1 MLCNDCGK
9 NEATIHSIN
18 YINGE
23 KSELHVCAECAKNHP
38 ELNFGFNSFG
48 FNALEPTD
56 LIKKF
61 FGLGN
66 DSLIG
71 QIANEIHCKTCNST
85 LSDFNKTGLFGCPD
99 CYDTFA
105 EEIIPVLQK
114 TQPAVSH
121 KGNVPV
127 NKEQAP
133 EDKEKNEKLQ
143 SLQEELKKMISEEKY
158 EEAAKIRDEIKA
170 MKGE

>member
-38 ELNFGFNSFG
+38 ELNFGFYSFG

-56 LIKKF
+56 LIKKY

-66 DSLIG
+66 DFLDITPN
-71 QIANEIHCKTCNST
+71 A
-85 LSDFNKTGLFGCPD
+85 
-99 CYDTFA
+99 
-105 EEIIPVLQK
+105 
-114 TQPAVSH
+114 
-121 KGNVPV
+121 
-127 NKEQAP
+127 
-133 EDKEKNEKLQ
+133 
-143 SLQEELKKMISEEKY
+143 
-158 EEAAKIRDEIKA
+158 
-170 MKGE
+170 

>member
-66 DSLIG
+66 IMAKSCG
-71 QIANEIHCKTCNST
+71 YKQ
-85 LSDFNKTGLFGCPD
+85 
-99 CYDTFA
+99 
-105 EEIIPVLQK
+105 
-114 TQPAVSH
+114 VS
-121 KGNVPV
+121 V
-127 NKEQAP
+127 
-133 EDKEKNEKLQ
+133 KNR
-143 SLQEELKKMISEEKY
+143 I
-158 EEAAKIRDEIKA
+158 
-170 MKGE
+170 